1 MLLSHTS
8 AGADVVILGG
18 DLNMHPQD
26 LGNRLLR
33 AYTGLQDSYLET
45 AKFDVCIS
53 VNLCT
58 NSECSN
64 EIKYLFLFMLILA
77 DFSAF
82 KFTSLQVEIRRTV
95 AVIELPCMQL
105 CRL

>member
-1 MLLSHTS
+1 MANMFVCLFSLLLSHTS
-8 AGADVVILGG
+8 AGADVVIVGG

-45 AKFDVCIS
+45 AKFDVCRSI
-53 VNLCT
+53 NLYS

-64 EIKYLFLFMLILA
+64 EIKCLFLFM
-77 DFSAF
+77 
-82 KFTSLQVEIRRTV
+82 
-95 AVIELPCMQL
+95 
-105 CRL
+105 